1 MMTIWSKV
9 QKVGTCLFAL
19 LGKYCCWRNLAAE
32 KSYVKSPPL
41 KYLDLRPNWCVSL
54 VWENSWGKKVG
65 GRSGF
70 LSFDCR
76 RSHPLAL
83 DNYIALFTK
92 LSNSSFKSV
101 SLVLVPP
108 LHWHLLR
115 MIRTRMSRLGMIS
128 ILRNL
133 WVSSWWWCDGPII
146 ARNWCQ
152 CQSRILIV
160 GKAITFLC
168 HYDR

>member
-19 LGKYCCWRNLAAE
+19 FGKYCCWRNLAAE
-32 KSYVKSPPL
+32 KSYVKSPL
-41 KYLDLRPNWCVSL
+41 QSILTSDQIDVSL
-54 VWENSWGKKVG
+54 VWENSWGKKMG

-76 RSHPLAL
+76 HSHPLAL
-83 DNYIALFTK
+83 DNYIALFTR

-101 SLVLVPP
+101 SSVLVPP

-115 MIRTRMSRLGMIS
+115 MIRTRKSRLGMIS

-146 ARNWCQ
+146 VRNWCQ

-160 GKAITFLC
+160 GKAFTC